1 MALMLSM
8 KDAKL
13 FCSGSGAGSGSGS
26 GAGSGSGSGSG
37 SGLAAGFF
45 LAVH

>member
-13 FCSGSGAGSGSGS
+13 FCSGSSAGSS
-26 GAGSGSGSGSG
+26 SGSG

-45 LAVH
+45 LAAHVKLASQNC